1 MIYGIGTDL
10 LFVPRVAHAM
20 QRFGARFS
28 DRILAVTERT
38 QLAKFADVGASALFV
53 AKRFAAKEAYAKALG
68 TGIGGLFTWHDIAVI
83 NDKNGK
89 PCCVA
94 DQPFAAYLTAQGIV
108 ASHISLSD
116 ERDYVLAFVT
126 LETV

>member
-1 MIYGIGTDL
+1 MIYGIGTDI
-10 LFVPRVAHAM
+10 LFVPRIAHAM

-28 DRILAVTERT
+28 DRILAQAERQ
-38 QLAKFADVGASALFV
+38 QLAKFIDVDQKVRFV
-53 AKRFAAKEAYAKALG
+53 AKRFAAKEAFAKALG
-68 TGIGGLFTWHDIAVI
+68 TGIGKGFTWHDIAVS
-83 NDKNGK
+83 NDNNGK

-94 DQPFAAYLTAQGIV
+94 AVPFAAQLATLGVV
-108 ASHISLSD
+108 ANHVSLSD